1 MTTTDGEHNTWVTRH
16 DYGNCHTSRV
26 PQLAPNGDC
35 GTRYEARCSCGF
47 MQGAHCHEQAVA
59 TTRGHRAN
67 PTAQVISWNPGPE
80 LTAATI
86 TDQDLRDLFARH
98 CECRPLDLER
108 GEGDH
113 AAIHDC
119 DTAILSDVQ
128 YALGIVLFNDIGRV
142 QAIRE
147 ARDRCAEIINAARK
161 GG

>member
-1 MTTTDGEHNTWVTRH
+1 MSEQHGTWVKRH
-16 DYGNCHTSRV
+16 DIPNCNTARH
-26 PQLAPNGDC
+26 QLGGVC
-35 GTRYEARCSCGF
+35 GTRYEAHCSCGF
-47 MQGAHCHEQAVA
+47 AQGAICHEQAIA
-59 TTRGHRAN
+59 IGRGHRAD
-67 PTAQVISWNPGPE
+67 PTAQVISWDPGPP

-86 TDQDLRDLFARH
+86 TDQDLRDLYARH

-119 DTAILSDVQ
+119 DTGILSDVQ

-147 ARDRCAEIINAARK
+147 ARGRCAETINAARK
-161 GG
+161 AP

>member
-1 MTTTDGEHNTWVTRH
+1 MSDRHATWVTQHDVGSCNTARH
-16 DYGNCHTSRV
+16 MEG
-26 PQLAPNGDC
+26 GDC
-35 GTRYEARCSCGF
+35 GTRFLARCSCGF
-47 MQGAHCHEQAVA
+47 GQGASCREQADA
-59 TTRGHRAN
+59 IGRGHRAN
-67 PTAQVISWNPGPE
+67 PTAQCISWEPGPP

-108 GEGDH
+108 TKGDH

-119 DTAILSDVQ
+119 DTGILSDVQ

-147 ARDRCAEIINAARK
+147 ARERCAEVINAARK
-161 GG
+161 DR